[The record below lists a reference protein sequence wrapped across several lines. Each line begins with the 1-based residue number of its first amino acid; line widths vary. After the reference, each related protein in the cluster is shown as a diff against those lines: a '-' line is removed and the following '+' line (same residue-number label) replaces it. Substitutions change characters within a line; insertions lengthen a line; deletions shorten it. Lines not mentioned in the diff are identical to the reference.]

1 MIGDEV
7 LANGIA
13 SQWLDRLNSLG
24 GQHASTDPPVRR
36 EVNPLINA
44 MLVLEDLEDTDVMKV
59 QVKDIGMFNSSHFM
73 GSVGPQVIASTT
85 VAVKEEVDGYFELSP
100 INAFYGPPVIHMK
113 VRWLKIGDHGGLPT
127 PGSTSSLVDT
137 YQALA
142 VTPSAPLAEQ
152 TGENTDT
159 TTNTK
164 GVDNQASCEV
174 WDPASSGAG
183 CSGVTASSGSGD
195 PAPQPTMF
203 SSPSSVFHVDPA
215 VFHLAKPNDFLRIL
229 LQMQQNGGT
238 VHPFPA
244 SVTACS
250 RDYSCLGAG
259 FDRTKGQHATVWGPI
274 EDQDMPKGLEDVHK
288 AMETFA
294 DKVQANPGQ
303 NPHACYGV
311 LVLLAWLK
319 TLKEDSSS

>member
-1 MIGDEV
+1 M
-7 LANGIA
+7 
-13 SQWLDRLNSLG
+13 
-24 GQHASTDPPVRR
+24 RR

-44 MLVLEDLEDTDVMKV
+44 MPVLEDLEDTDVMKV

-152 TGENTDT
+152 TGENTVT
-159 TTNTK
+159 TTNTE

-174 WDPASSGAG
+174 WDPGSSGAG
-183 CSGVTASSGSGD
+183 CSGVTASSGD

-203 SSPSSVFHVDPA
+203 SNSSSVFHIDPA
-215 VFHLAKPNDFLRIL
+215 VFDLAKPNDFLRTL
-229 LQMQQNGGT
+229 LRMQEKGGS

-244 SVTACS
+244 TAG

-274 EDQDMPKGLEDVHK
+274 EDQHMPKGLEDVHK

-294 DKVQANPGQ
+294 DQVEANLGQ